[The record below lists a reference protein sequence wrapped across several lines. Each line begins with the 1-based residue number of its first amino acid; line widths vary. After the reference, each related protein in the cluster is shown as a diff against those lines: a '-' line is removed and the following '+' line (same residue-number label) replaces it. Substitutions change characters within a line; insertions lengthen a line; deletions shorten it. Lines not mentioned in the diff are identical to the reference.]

1 MQQLQPLPRYR
12 ELLEQLYVER
22 TLSPYAA
29 GTEIALRENEVA
41 IVCRGVVQL
50 SAIHENGD
58 ETLLGLVG
66 PSAPIGLPLTIV
78 NPYHATA
85 LTAVDILRLSVTEI
99 ESSESLAAG
108 LCRQMMQR
116 LRQTEAWL
124 ALSGKRP
131 VSLRLRH
138 LLGLLADEFGQSDG
152 DRSSTTQLM
161 ASQPVTTQKEIR
173 IAVRLTHQQLANA
186 IGTTRVTVTR
196 LLSEFRQEGWLAF
209 DNQRHILLDTRSWE
223 KHL

>member
-1 MQQLQPLPRYR
+1 MQQLQPLPHYR

-22 TLSPYAA
+22 TLTPYTA
-29 GTEIALRENEVA
+29 GTEIPLHETEVA

-50 SAIHENGD
+50 SVIHENGD

-66 PSAPIGLPLTIV
+66 PTAPIGLPLTIV

-85 LTAVDILRLSVTEI
+85 LTAVDILRLSLSEI

-116 LRQTEAWL
+116 LRQSEAWL

-138 LLGLLADEFGQSDG
+138 LLALLADDFGNPAD
-152 DRSSTTQLM
+152 
-161 ASQPVTTQKEIR
+161 EITPQFLTR
-173 IAVRLTHQQLANA
+173 IPIRLTHQQLANA

-196 LLSEFRQEGWLAF
+196 LLSDFRKEGWLTF
-209 DNQRHILLDTRSWE
+209 DAHRHMLMDITRW
-223 KHL
+223 KTHLSSPKV